1 MEVIL
6 DGVSILICGIGI
18 FFFIISIILY
28 KKRKK
33 EITQKVIE
41 QEQQTINSALAKLKI
56 EYQTEVQNV
65 KQLQEKADSTF
76 AQINANVELI
86 QKQKSEIQKILEDY
100 QNSET
105 QRIEKEISEWT
116 ASAQNAADAYIQLI
130 LDANNKEKASA
141 ALQLEELKKE
151 IEDFRI
157 RRESLNEAI
166 RKEREMENLQDS
178 HRIQL
183 SDFDKEDIHF
193 LVSLE
198 DKIHNK
204 ELLHKLIWTEYLQ
217 KPFNQMIN
225 RICGA
230 NVPKNVV
237 YCIENIETHEKYIG
251 KTSASYKDRMSNH
264 IKASLG
270 LGQLTRQQIHKALF
284 GNWDKFMFS
293 IIEEVGKDQK
303 LSDREKFYI
312 ETFQS
317 NQYGYNMKV

>member
-33 EITQKVIE
+33 DIIQNVIE
-41 QEQQTINSALAKLKI
+41 QEQQSINNALAKLKI

-105 QRIEKEISEWT
+105 QRIENEISEWT
-116 ASAQNAADAYIQLI
+116 ASAQEAADAYIQLI

-141 ALQLEELKKE
+141 VLQLEELKKE

-183 SDFDKEDIHF
+183 SDFDTEDIHF

-198 DKIHNK
+198 NKIHNK

-230 NVPKNVV
+230 NIPKNVV

>member
-18 FFFIISIILY
+18 FFFIISIIFY

-33 EITQKVIE
+33 EIIQKVIE
-41 QEQQTINSALAKLKI
+41 QEQQSINNALAKLKI

-76 AQINANVELI
+76 AQINTNVELI

-116 ASAQNAADAYIQLI
+116 ASAQNAANAYIQLI
-130 LDANNKEKASA
+130 LDENSKEKASA

-151 IEDFRI
+151 IQDFRI

-230 NVPKNVV
+230 NIPKNVV

>member
-33 EITQKVIE
+33 DIIQNVIE
-41 QEQQTINSALAKLKI
+41 QEQQSINNALAKLKI

-116 ASAQNAADAYIQLI
+116 ASAQEAADAYIQLI
-130 LDANNKEKASA
+130 LNASNKEKASA

-204 ELLHKLIWTEYLQ
+204 DLLHKLIWTEYLQ

>member
-56 EYQTEVQNV
+56 EYQTEVYNV

-86 QKQKSEIQKILEDY
+86 QKQKSEIQKILEEY

-116 ASAQNAADAYIQLI
+116 ASAQNAAEAYIQLI

-141 ALQLEELKKE
+141 ALQLKELKKE

-237 YCIENIETHEKYIG
+237 YCIENLDTHEKYIG
-251 KTSASYKDRMSNH
+251 KTSASYKDRMQNH
-264 IKASLG
+264 LRASLNIG
-270 LGQLTRQQIHKALF
+270 TISHQKIHDALF

>member
-33 EITQKVIE
+33 DIIQNVIE
-41 QEQQTINSALAKLKI
+41 QEQQSINNALAKLKI

-116 ASAQNAADAYIQLI
+116 TSAQEAADAHIQLI

-183 SDFDKEDIHF
+183 SEFDKEDIRI
-193 LVSLE
+193 LLE
-198 DKIHNK
+198 LRNRFNNK
-204 ELLHKLIWTEYLQ
+204 ELIGKLIWTEYLQ
-217 KPFNQMIN
+217 KPFQDMIK
-225 RICGA
+225 RSIGI
-230 NVPKNVV
+230 NVPKNVI

-251 KTSASYKDRMSNH
+251 KTKQLVSKRWSDH
-264 IKASLG
+264 IKSSLEYNKG
-270 LGQLTRQQIHKALF
+270 NKFQQALLK
-284 GNWDKFMFS
+284 NWDNFIFY
-293 IIEEVGKDQK
+293 IIEKVEDESQLGT
-303 LSDREKFYI
+303 REKYYI
-312 ETFQS
+312 KIFQTD
-317 NQYGYNMKV
+317 QYGYNMINGG

>member
-28 KKRKK
+28 KKRKND
-33 EITQKVIE
+33 IIQNVIE
-41 QEQQTINSALAKLKI
+41 QEQQSINNALAKLEI

-105 QRIEKEISEWT
+105 QRIENEISEWT
-116 ASAQNAADAYIQLI
+116 ASAQEAADAYIQLI

-141 ALQLEELKKE
+141 VLQLEELKKE

-183 SDFDKEDIHF
+183 LDFDKEDIHF

-198 DKIHNK
+198 NKIHNK

-230 NVPKNVV
+230 NIPKNVV

>member
-18 FFFIISIILY
+18 FFFIISIIFY

-33 EITQKVIE
+33 EIIQKVIE
-41 QEQQTINSALAKLKI
+41 QEQQSINNALAKLKI

-116 ASAQNAADAYIQLI
+116 TSAQEAADAYIQLI
-130 LDANNKEKASA
+130 LDENNKEKTSA

-198 DKIHNK
+198 NKIHNK

-293 IIEEVGKDQK
+293 IIEEVGENQK

>member
-56 EYQTEVQNV
+56 EYQTKVQNV

-116 ASAQNAADAYIQLI
+116 TSAQEAAGAYIQLI
-130 LDANNKEKASA
+130 LDTNNKEKASA

>member
-33 EITQKVIE
+33 DIIQNVIE
-41 QEQQTINSALAKLKI
+41 QEQQSINNALAKLKI

-116 ASAQNAADAYIQLI
+116 TSAQEAADAHIQLI

-151 IEDFRI
+151 INDFRV

-198 DKIHNK
+198 NKIHNK

-312 ETFQS
+312 EAFQS

>member
-28 KKRKK
+28 RKRKK
-33 EITQKVIE
+33 DIIQNVIE
-41 QEQQTINSALAKLKI
+41 QEQQSINNALAKLKI

-105 QRIEKEISEWT
+105 QRIENEISEWT
-116 ASAQNAADAYIQLI
+116 ASAQEAADAYIQLI

-151 IEDFRI
+151 INDFRV

-198 DKIHNK
+198 NKIHNK

-230 NVPKNVV
+230 NVPKNVI

-284 GNWDKFMFS
+284 GNWDNFMFS